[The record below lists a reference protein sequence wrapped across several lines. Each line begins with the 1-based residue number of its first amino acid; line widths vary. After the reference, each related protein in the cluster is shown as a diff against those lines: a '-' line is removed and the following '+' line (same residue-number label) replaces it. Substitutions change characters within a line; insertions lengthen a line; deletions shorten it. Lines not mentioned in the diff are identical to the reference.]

1 LSDLDSDPTTNK
13 PSLLN
18 VKIFKWLRFLVLMQ
32 DTESKKLEKKLLLQ
46 IQEILLILGC
56 IKIVIRFYENN

>member
-13 PSLLN
+13 RSLLN

-32 DTESKKLEKKLLLQ
+32 DIESKKLEKKLFLQ
-46 IQEILLILGC
+46 IQEIL
-56 IKIVIRFYENN
+56 